1 MKNLNILSKIILLF
15 CFLGSCFLSANA
27 QKLSESAKVSVITID
42 PGKELND
49 VFGHSL
55 LWIYDPA
62 NGIDRA
68 YNWGV
73 YDFST
78 PNFYWKFIQG
88 TLPYKMEYRPIG
100 DYIAYYQYMKRGMS
114 EQVLDMALAQKQRI
128 LDELDKTYN
137 DPAKRIY
144 QYKFFTD
151 NCATRVREAIVVACT
166 DSVHF
171 ANLQTMS
178 DTTFRQWMNKSLYAG
193 DMRWPAVAMNIALGS
208 EADERTTQFE
218 ANYIPAN
225 LHRSLGAAKRMTH
238 RVLRYLVDTE
248 APLFPLVKEEVK
260 PMPFFLQ
267 PAFFFLMV
275 LLFTCWKTYDHWKRR
290 QKGYKLDKILFSI
303 AGFIGWILVFLWFG
317 TNHGVTENNKNILW
331 ALPFHLPLIFR
342 LREKNGEDWYVY
354 YFVVTGVAS
363 ALALVFVAPYMIELV
378 LIVLT
383 LLVRS
388 MYHVGFEREHRLTMN
403 KFRKVIKGRKMQV
416 INYDNEE

>member
-1 MKNLNILSKIILLF
+1 
-15 CFLGSCFLSANA
+15 
-27 QKLSESAKVSVITID
+27 
-42 PGKELND
+42 
-49 VFGHSL
+49 
-55 LWIYDPA
+55 
-62 NGIDRA
+62 
-68 YNWGV
+68 
-73 YDFST
+73 
-78 PNFYWKFIQG
+78 
-88 TLPYKMEYRPIG
+88 
-100 DYIAYYQYMKRGMS
+100 
-114 EQVLDMALAQKQRI
+114 
-128 LDELDKTYN
+128 
-137 DPAKRIY
+137 
-144 QYKFFTD
+144 
-151 NCATRVREAIVVACT
+151 
-166 DSVHF
+166 
-171 ANLQTMS
+171 MS